1 MSFIFIDIE
10 TDDSQG
16 FGLDPYRSK
25 VVTFQAMTSAGKP
38 LILHEPKN
46 LDSLKEKLE
55 TNVVVCHNAKFE
67 SKFLKLHFCVTLKN
81 VYDTQIAENVISGG
95 TKPFCSLKDLVFKYC
110 GVALNKD
117 LQRSFVPGDTLS
129 SEQVNYALQD
139 ILYLPDIM
147 HKQLKEIDRLG
158 LNDILNIEMKA
169 IPAVSWLEL
178 SGINVDLEKLKE
190 IEVFVSGL
198 KNQAED
204 TLIKELTRKEKGA
217 AVQLT
222 LDNELPEI
230 IPRINSPVSLL
241 EALLAKGY
249 DKLEGTS
256 KKEMSKYQGDS
267 LITELQIYRKN
278 EKLLSG
284 FIRPILGYENKEE
297 EEIPTR
303 FVNTLTGRVHA
314 NFNQYGALSGRFSC
328 TKPNMQQQPSRY
340 EDWRHIYIASPGN
353 RIIAADYSQI
363 ELRIIAQLSQDPGF
377 IQAYLDE
384 IDLHRQTASQMFNV
398 PIDSVT
404 KLQRNIAK
412 SINFGL
418 NYGMGAS
425 GLKDKLKIDVG
436 IDVTEDE
443 AKRLKDIFQK
453 LYPLVTK
460 YLYNAGEKGFRDGS
474 IRTLGGRLCKTID
487 PDGKKVEEYTVKNR
501 GKNLPVQG
509 LCADML
515 KIAMGNI
522 FLILEPRNVKLINSV
537 HDELVFECKA
547 EEAKEV
553 GEIIKA
559 EMEKAGSLFLKDLPC
574 LVEVTIAD
582 FWKKE

>member
-1 MSFIFIDIE
+1 M
-10 TDDSQG
+10 
-16 FGLDPYRSK
+16 
-25 VVTFQAMTSAGKP
+25 
-38 LILHEPKN
+38 
-46 LDSLKEKLE
+46 
-55 TNVVVCHNAKFE
+55 
-67 SKFLKLHFCVTLKN
+67 
-81 VYDTQIAENVISGG
+81 
-95 TKPFCSLKDLVFKYC
+95 
-110 GVALNKD
+110 
-117 LQRSFVPGDTLS
+117 
-129 SEQVNYALQD
+129 
-139 ILYLPDIM
+139 
-147 HKQLKEIDRLG
+147 
-158 LNDILNIEMKA
+158 
-169 IPAVSWLEL
+169 
-178 SGINVDLEKLKE
+178 
-190 IEVFVSGL
+190 
-198 KNQAED
+198 
-204 TLIKELTRKEKGA
+204 
-217 AVQLT
+217 
-222 LDNELPEI
+222 
-230 IPRINSPVSLL
+230 
-241 EALLAKGY
+241 
-249 DKLEGTS
+249 
-256 KKEMSKYQGDS
+256 
-267 LITELQIYRKN
+267 QIYRKN

-284 FIRPILGYENKEE
+284 FIRPILGYENEGEE
-297 EEIPTR
+297 VPSR
-303 FVNTLTGRVHA
+303 FVNTLTGKVHA
-314 NFNQYGALSGRFSC
+314 DFNQYGALSGRFSC

-353 RIIAADYSQI
+353 KIIAADYSQI

-384 IDLHRQTASQMFNV
+384 IDLHKQTASQMFNV

-487 PDGKKVEEYTVKNR
+487 PDGKKVEEYTIKNR

-522 FLILEPRNVKLINSV
+522 FLVLEPRGVRLINSV
-537 HDELVFECKA
+537 HDELVFECNEEEA
-547 EEAKEV
+547 EEI

-574 LVEVTIAD
+574 VVDVTIAD

>member
-1 MSFIFIDIE
+1 MSFLFIDIE
-10 TDDSQG
+10 TDDSEG

-25 VVTFQAMTSAGKP
+25 VVTFQAMTSAKKP
-38 LILHEPKN
+38 LILKEPKN

-55 TNVVVCHNAKFE
+55 HNVVVGHSIKFE
-67 SKFLKLHFCVTLKN
+67 SKFLKLHFGVTLKN
-81 VYDTQIAENVISGG
+81 VYDTQLAENVLSGG

-139 ILYLPDIM
+139 ILYLPGIM

-169 IPAVSWLEL
+169 IPAVAWLEL

-190 IEVFVSGL
+190 IEIFVSGI
-198 KNQAED
+198 KNQSEA
-204 TLIKELTRKEKGA
+204 TLIKELSRTEKGI
-217 AVQLT
+217 AVQMSLY
-222 LDNELPEI
+222 NELPVI
-230 IPRINSPVSLL
+230 VPKVNSPASLL
-241 EALLAKGY
+241 DALLAKGY

-256 KKEMSKYQGDS
+256 KKELSKYQGDS
-267 LITELQIYRKN
+267 LIADLQIYRKN

-284 FIRPILGYENKEE
+284 FIRPILGYENEGEKV
-297 EEIPTR
+297 PSR
-303 FVNTLTGRVHA
+303 FINTLTGKVHA

-340 EDWRHIYIASPGN
+340 EDWRHIYIASP
-353 RIIAADYSQI
+353 RKKIIAGDYSQI

-384 IDLHRQTASQMFNV
+384 IDLHKQTASQMFNV

-460 YLYNAGEKGFRDGS
+460 YLYNAGEKGFRAGS

-487 PDGKKVEEYTVKNR
+487 PDGKKVEEYTIKNR

-522 FLILEPRNVKLINSV
+522 FLILEPRGVKLINSV
-537 HDELVFECKA
+537 HDELVFECKEEEA
-547 EEAKEV
+547 EEI
-553 GEIIKA
+553 GQIIKS
-559 EMEKAGSLFLKDLPC
+559 EMEKAGNLFLKDLPC
-574 LVEVTIAD
+574 LVEVTID
-582 FWKKE
+582 NYWRKE

>member
-10 TDDSQG
+10 SDDSNG
-16 FGLDPYRSK
+16 FGLDPYRST
-25 VVTFQAMTSAGKP
+25 VVTFQAMTAAKKP

-55 TNVVVCHNAKFE
+55 NNVVVGHNIKFE
-67 SKFLKLHFCVTLKN
+67 SKFLKLHFGVTLKQ
-81 VYDTQIAENVISGG
+81 VYDTQIAENVLSGG
-95 TKPFCSLKDLVFKYC
+95 TKSLVPLKDLVFKYC
-110 GVALNKD
+110 VVVLNKD
-117 LQRSFVPGDTLS
+117 LQRSFIPGDTLS
-129 SEQVNYALQD
+129 SAQIGYALQD
-139 ILYLPDIM
+139 ILYLPEIM
-147 HKQLKEIDRLG
+147 RKQLKEIDRLG
-158 LNDILNIEMKA
+158 LQNILNIEMKA
-169 IPAVSWLEL
+169 IPAVAWLEL
-178 SGINVDLEKLKE
+178 SGINVDIEKLKE
-190 IEVFVSGL
+190 IEVFVAEL
-198 KNQAED
+198 KKQSEE
-204 TLIKELTRKEKGA
+204 TLIKELTRKEKGT

-230 IPRINSPVSLL
+230 VPKINSPISLL

-249 DKLEGTS
+249 DKLNGTG
-256 KKEMSKYQGDS
+256 KKELAKYQGDS
-267 LITELQIYRKN
+267 LIAEVQIYRKN

-284 FIRPILGYENKEE
+284 FIRPILGYENEGEE
-297 EEIPTR
+297 VPSR
-303 FVNTLTGRVHA
+303 FVNTLTGKVHA
-314 NFNQYGALSGRFSC
+314 DFNQYGALSGRFSC
-328 TKPNMQQQPSRY
+328 TKPNMQPQPSRY

-353 RIIAADYSQI
+353 KIIAADYSQI

-460 YLYNAGEKGFRDGS
+460 YLS
-474 IRTLGGRLCKTID
+474 
-487 PDGKKVEEYTVKNR
+487 
-501 GKNLPVQG
+501 
-509 LCADML
+509 
-515 KIAMGNI
+515 
-522 FLILEPRNVKLINSV
+522 
-537 HDELVFECKA
+537 
-547 EEAKEV
+547 
-553 GEIIKA
+553 
-559 EMEKAGSLFLKDLPC
+559 
-574 LVEVTIAD
+574 
-582 FWKKE
+582 